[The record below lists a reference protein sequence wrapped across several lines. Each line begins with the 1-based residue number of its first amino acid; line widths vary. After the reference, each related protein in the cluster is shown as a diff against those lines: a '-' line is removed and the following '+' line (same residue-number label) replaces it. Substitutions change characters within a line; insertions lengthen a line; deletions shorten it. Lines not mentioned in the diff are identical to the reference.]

1 MLKPPA
7 LPYTSARPQATE
19 VPTATGPRAQRK
31 FPEAPQASPRGA
43 GSTAP
48 LGLAACR
55 AHPSPRPPD
64 GAPPTPAPRAAGP
77 GPTRARASLTS
88 QGRERRPENPSAPPP
103 PHSTRRR
110 RRRRTKWPPAPQRPG
125 RAAGRTI
132 LGGRGGTNCGG
143 TLGTRE
149 NVEPRACL
157 SVRRPLSA
165 GYRAAFSEP
174 ATSALRTALPLTWGQ
189 WCGPVRACA
198 SAGAAGSRRRP
209 GPAAE
214 GGNGGAPAPES
225 A

>member
-103 PHSTRRR
+103 PHSTR

>member
-55 AHPSPRPPD
+55 AHPSPGPPD

-103 PHSTRRR
+103 PHSTR